1 MAKEYIAAYK
11 DGSDYI
17 SFFGQVV
24 RNDTRGEIDYADA
37 FEEYA
42 DAEQNNRYARPIMLV
57 RDYGKPWRKMT
68 ATEMRK
74 AAD

>member
-11 DGSDYI
+11 EGSDYI
-17 SFFGQVV
+17 SFAGQVV
-24 RNDTRGEIDYADA
+24 RSETRGEIDYADA

-42 DAEQNNRYARPIMLV
+42 DADQQNSHARPIMLV

-68 ATEMRK
+68 SSEMRK
-74 AAD
+74 AAN